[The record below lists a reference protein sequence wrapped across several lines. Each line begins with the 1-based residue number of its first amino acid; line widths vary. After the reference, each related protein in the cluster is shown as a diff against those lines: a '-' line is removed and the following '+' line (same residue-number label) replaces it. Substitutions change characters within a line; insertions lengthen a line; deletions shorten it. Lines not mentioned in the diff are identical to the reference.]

1 MQFLYVDR
9 GYGYNISIL
18 VGNKWY
24 SASHQLNL
32 QFRDFFFRQKMFG
45 KSWLGIWIPEVHLQ
59 FIVRLDSFYDE
70 ISKYPLVI
78 IARTG
83 NTCKT

>member
-9 GYGYNISIL
+9 GSGYNISIL

-32 QFRDFFFRQKMFG
+32 QFQDDFF
-45 KSWLGIWIPEVHLQ
+45 
-59 FIVRLDSFYDE
+59 LDKKCLENHGQASGFLKFAYN
-70 ISKYPLVI
+70 SL
-78 IARTG
+78 
-83 NTCKT
+83 